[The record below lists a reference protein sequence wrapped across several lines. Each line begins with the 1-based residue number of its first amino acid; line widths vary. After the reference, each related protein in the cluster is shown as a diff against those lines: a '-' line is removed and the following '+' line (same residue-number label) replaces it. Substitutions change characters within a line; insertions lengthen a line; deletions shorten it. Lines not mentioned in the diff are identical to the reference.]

1 MHLWRTVFE
10 SESLALELVDFQ
22 HFCLRLTLTLLYN
35 QWIPLMKFETFAKLI
50 DFLSRYLVNI
60 CEDRDLALAT
70 LRSIILCEV
79 SSKFWSEYI
88 IYWHSAIWP
97 QAATSEPTLMS
108 SQWIWFPLFD
118 PVHRYRLLCGDKFN
132 CLFSMQGLQGMHR
145 IAEINGL
152 HWFLQ
157 SCIHRPPNINNSFQ
171 FNEMW
176 VC

>member
-60 CEDRDLALAT
+60 CEDQDLALAT

-88 IYWHSAIWP
+88 IYRYSGP
-97 QAATSEPTLMS
+97 SCNATSEPNLMS
-108 SQWIWFPLFD
+108 WQWLWFPFVD
-118 PVHRYRLLCGDKFN
+118 PLHHYRLLCGDKFN
-132 CLFSMQGLQGMHR
+132 FLFSMQGLQGMHR

-152 HWFLQ
+152 HWNLQ
-157 SCIHRPPNINNSFQ
+157 SCIHHPTTQMYVYAILQ
-171 FNEMW
+171 YAIL
-176 VC
+176 